1 MRSETFALGIRT
13 VSGNIRI
20 ERLGGRCIAIS
31 MKKSTWNKK
40 LYQINTH
47 GEYFYIYD
55 DAWDPPSVCHSW
67 HTKIHLWF
75 LSFHSDESPVCMQIT
90 HKKSSAWILWTS
102 YPLNHFPS
110 LCKAWSTF
118 VDIFH
123 EFKGKWLYHHAVQ
136 MIDAR

>member
-13 VSGNIRI
+13 VSGYIRI

-55 DAWDPPSVCHSW
+55 DA
-67 HTKIHLWF
+67 
-75 LSFHSDESPVCMQIT
+75 
-90 HKKSSAWILWTS
+90 
-102 YPLNHFPS
+102 
-110 LCKAWSTF
+110 
-118 VDIFH
+118 
-123 EFKGKWLYHHAVQ
+123 
-136 MIDAR
+136 